1 MRNQIDTELYVLG
14 PLFMFGTAVSLGL
27 IDATWFGFDMGQSL
41 FESGNLELTLGR
53 FIAIAALVGVLINRD
68 VSLSDTNGIDLW
80 IVYVTIG
87 LVFAP
92 PFFPSFAETIA
103 STPAAF
109 VSFTVQGIGFALVSY
124 IN

>member
-1 MRNQIDTELYVLG
+1 MQNQIDTELYLLG
-14 PLFMFGTAVSLGL
+14 PIFMFGTAVSLGL
-27 IDATWFGFDMGQSL
+27 IDATWFGFDMGASV
-41 FESGNLELTLGR
+41 FESGNLDLTLGR
-53 FIAIAALVGVLINRD
+53 LLAIGALIGVLVNRD
-68 VSLSDTNGIDLW
+68 VSLSDTNGLDLW

-92 PFFPSFAETIA
+92 PFFPSLAETIA